1 MYYEILSRVNKR
13 NSNKI
18 GEVVRE
24 YLLYKYAQFVFVSET
39 SMELQTHLA
48 AYNYLNRS
56 NVTPHLSLPC
66 TNSSSMDVR
75 SQR

>member
-24 YLLYKYAQFVFVSET
+24 YLLYKCAQFVSET

-56 NVTPHLSLPC
+56 NVTPRLSLPC